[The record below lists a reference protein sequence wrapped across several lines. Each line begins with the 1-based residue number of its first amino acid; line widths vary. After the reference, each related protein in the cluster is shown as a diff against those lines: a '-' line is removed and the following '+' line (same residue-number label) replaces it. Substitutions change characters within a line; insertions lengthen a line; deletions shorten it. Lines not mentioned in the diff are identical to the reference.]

1 MDEIT
6 SFEYSTGPKA
16 LESNIYEYK
25 VDGKKV
31 LKIDY
36 PDNNG
41 FIAVHKQNGE
51 TEYFKAPYMKFSTTK
66 SN

>member
-6 SFEYSTGPKA
+6 SFEYSAGA
-16 LESNIYEYK
+16 GAMNSNIYEFK
-25 VDGKKV
+25 VDGKKI

-51 TEYFKAPYMKFSTTK
+51 AEYIKASYMKFSTTK
-66 SN
+66 

>member
-6 SFEYSTGPKA
+6 SFEYSAGATT
-16 LESNIYEYK
+16 LDSNIYEVK
-25 VDGKKV
+25 VDGKKI

-51 TEYFKAPYMKFSTTK
+51 AEYIKASYMKFSTTK
-66 SN
+66 